1 MTKIQIK
8 DILNSNTYM
17 ECFKKIAKIYP
28 NGFDINKID
37 KRIIDKL
44 EELVNKYDNIQKPYK
59 KGKVNKCY
67 TSLLILLII

>member
-44 EELVNKYDNIQKPYK
+44 EELVNKYDIYTKADTK
-59 KGKVNKCY
+59 KEK
-67 TSLLILLII
+67 

>member
-44 EELVNKYDNIQKPYK
+44 EELVNKYDNIQKPIQK
-59 KGKVNKCY
+59 RKNK
-67 TSLLILLII
+67 